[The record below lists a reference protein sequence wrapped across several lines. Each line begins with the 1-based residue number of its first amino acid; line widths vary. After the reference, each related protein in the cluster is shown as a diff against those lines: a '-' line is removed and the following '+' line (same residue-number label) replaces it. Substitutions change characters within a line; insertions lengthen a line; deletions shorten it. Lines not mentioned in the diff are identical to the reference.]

1 MVGWH
6 HQLNGLSL
14 SKLQEIVK
22 DREAWH
28 ATVHGVA
35 KSRTQFSN
43 WATTSWSLGKAQ
55 FLKDCLY
62 NALHELALNFPPQVY
77 LLPLPINS
85 IVTQTLSFLTWQAL
99 FNFWAFTHVTPSTCN
114 IPLTTHCK
122 EMSAVKAQWKP
133 HAWVWIL
140 PPPFTIYVTS
150 GKLLAFYKMG
160 VIVPIPLGHSENQM
174 NSHSWISPPHTH
186 TKASC
191 NY

>member
-28 ATVHGVA
+28 ATIHGVA
-35 KSRTQFSN
+35 KSWTQFSN

-62 NALHELALNFPPQVY
+62 NALHELALNFSPQVY

-99 FNFWAFTHVTPSTCN
+99 FNFWAFTHVTPSTYN
-114 IPLTTHCK
+114 IPVTTHCK
-122 EMSAVKAQWKP
+122 EMTECSKSTMKATCLGLNP
-133 HAWVWIL
+133 AS
-140 PPPFTIYVTS
+140 TIYYLCNFRQVTC
-150 GKLLAFYKMG
+150 LL
-160 VIVPIPLGHSENQM
+160 
-174 NSHSWISPPHTH
+174 
-186 TKASC
+186 
-191 NY
+191 